1 VLAILMV
8 ILGLGYGHSWLAVW
22 VLPHGFLVGLTFGAF
37 GLVMNSLAPAFD
49 FFTYFFTLVLTPML
63 LLSGVFFPLAQ
74 LPEGIRRAAMVLPL
88 AHAVELIRAA
98 MLGRTIDSAVV
109 HLCVLAAYA
118 IVPFFVCAVLFR
130 RRLMR

>member
-1 VLAILMV
+1 MF
-8 ILGLGYGHSWLAVW
+8 YQ
-22 VLPHGFLVGLTFGAF
+22 
-37 GLVMNSLAPAFD
+37 
-49 FFTYFFTLVLTPML
+49 TLVLTPML

-74 LPEGIRRAAMVLPL
+74 LPQGIRRAAMVLPL

-98 MLGRTIDSAVV
+98 MLGRPIGDVVV

-118 IVPFFVCAVLFR
+118 VVPFFVCAALFR

>member
-1 VLAILMV
+1 MF
-8 ILGLGYGHSWLAVW
+8 YQ
-22 VLPHGFLVGLTFGAF
+22 
-37 GLVMNSLAPAFD
+37 
-49 FFTYFFTLVLTPML
+49 TLVLTPML

-74 LPEGIRRAAMVLPL
+74 LPEPVRQAAMVLPL

-98 MLGRTIDSAVV
+98 MLGRELGGVAV
-109 HLCVLAAYA
+109 HLAVLAAYA